1 MVGIRAWELCLGKDI
16 PGLCLAATMHDHAL
30 YDFLYSQVFMEP
42 TIPNTMWVIL
52 VGEEMLLVGGVV
64 EIGHFCFIVDRRSD
78 CWYWEG

>member
-1 MVGIRAWELCLGKDI
+1 MGTLSRKRYPRVMFGRH
-16 PGLCLAATMHDHAL
+16 HDAL

-64 EIGHFCFIVDRRSD
+64 EIGHFGFIVDRRSD
-78 CWYWEG
+78 AW

>member
-1 MVGIRAWELCLGKDI
+1 MFGRH
-16 PGLCLAATMHDHAL
+16 HDHAL

-52 VGEEMLLVGGVV
+52 VGEEMLVGGVV

-78 CWYWEG
+78 GW